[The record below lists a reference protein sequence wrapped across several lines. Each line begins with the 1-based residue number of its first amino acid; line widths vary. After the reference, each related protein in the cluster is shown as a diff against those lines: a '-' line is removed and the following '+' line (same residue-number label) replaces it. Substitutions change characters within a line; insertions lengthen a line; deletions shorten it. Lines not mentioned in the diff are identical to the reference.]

1 MSSNGDDQS
10 SDRRARKL
18 KGAMLEHSGFSV
30 ERMPGLAV
38 ALDHFIAEA
47 QQTITPLAPGLP
59 SGGTVEGVRA
69 TTLFQ
74 AISDC
79 AGLTGVIYASD
90 EPEARVLVALDEQI
104 DDLIVASIFGESIS
118 ADPEDDPE
126 DKALRARTPIE
137 TVLLEEFARALGR
150 ALEGG
155 FAPLAPLTLT
165 FECLLTLKD
174 AFALGR
180 RDMPAA
186 AARFSLPMNGGACE
200 GLALFPQSLLM
211 PLRKELERDHA
222 VETPAADRRWS
233 SLMETGVKK
242 TQLPVTAVLEDV
254 AISLGDIANLRVGGI
269 LPLQSSDFDAVR
281 LECSGRGMFLCKLGQ
296 GEGRYR
302 LEIESLIAQDPD
314 AAARPGAA
322 GP

>member
-1 MSSNGDDQS
+1 MTGKGDDPS

-18 KGAMLEHSGFSV
+18 KGAMLEHSGLSV
-30 ERMPGLAV
+30 ERMPGLAA
-38 ALDHFIAEA
+38 ALEVFIAEA
-47 QQTITPLAPGLP
+47 QHAIAPLAPGVP
-59 SGGTVEGVRA
+59 GGGTVEGVRA

-79 AGLTGVIYASD
+79 AGLTGVIYASF
-90 EPEARVLVALDEQI
+90 EPEARVLVAHDERI

-118 ADPEDDPE
+118 ADPEADPE
-126 DKALRARTPIE
+126 DKTPRPRTAIE
-137 TVLLEEFARALGR
+137 TALLEEFARALGR
-150 ALEGG
+150 ALEAG
-155 FAPLAPLTLT
+155 FAPLAPLALT
-165 FECLLTLKD
+165 FERLVTLKD

-200 GLALFPQSLLM
+200 GLALFPQSLLL
-211 PLRKELERDHA
+211 PLRKELEREHA
-222 VETPAADRRWS
+222 AETPAVDRRWS
-233 SLMETGVKK
+233 TLMETGVKK
-242 TQLPVTAVLEDV
+242 TQLPVTAVLEEV
-254 AISLGDIANLRVGGI
+254 AMSLGDIANLRVGGI

>member
-1 MSSNGDDQS
+1 MSGNGDDHS

-18 KGAMLEHSGFSV
+18 KGVMREHSGFSL

-47 QQTITPLAPGLP
+47 QQTIAPLAPGIP

-90 EPEARVLVALDEQI
+90 EPEARVLVALDKRI
-104 DDLIVASIFGESIS
+104 DDLIVASIFESIS

-126 DKALRARTPIE
+126 DKALRDRTPIE
-137 TVLLEEFARALGR
+137 TALLEEFGRALGR

-165 FECLLTLKD
+165 FERLLTLKD

-222 VETPAADRRWS
+222 VETPAVDRRWS

-242 TQLPVTAVLEDV
+242 TQLPVTAVLEEV
-254 AISLGDIANLRVGGI
+254 PMSLGEIANLRVGGI

-322 GP
+322 AP

>member
-1 MSSNGDDQS
+1 VSVNDDDHF

-18 KGAMLEHSGFSV
+18 KSAMLEHSGFSV
-30 ERMPGLAV
+30 ERMPGLAA
-38 ALDHFIAEA
+38 ALEHFIAEA
-47 QQTITPLAPGLP
+47 QHTITPLAPGVP

-79 AGLTGVIYASD
+79 AGLTAVIYAND
-90 EPEARVLVALDEQI
+90 EPEARILVALDERI

-118 ADPEDDPE
+118 TEREDDPE
-126 DKALRARTPIE
+126 DKALRPRTAIE
-137 TVLLEEFARALGR
+137 TALLEEFARALGR
-150 ALEGG
+150 ALDAG
-155 FAPLAPLTLT
+155 FAPLASLALT
-165 FECLLTLKD
+165 FERLVMLKD

-222 VETPAADRRWS
+222 AETAAVDPRWS

-242 TQLPVTAVLEDV
+242 TQLPVTAILEEV
-254 AISLGDIANLRVGGI
+254 PMSLGDIANLRVGGI
-269 LPLQSSDFDAVR
+269 LHLQSSNFDAVR

-302 LEIESLIAQDPD
+302 LEVESPIAQDPG
-314 AAARPGAA
+314 AAARPSAA